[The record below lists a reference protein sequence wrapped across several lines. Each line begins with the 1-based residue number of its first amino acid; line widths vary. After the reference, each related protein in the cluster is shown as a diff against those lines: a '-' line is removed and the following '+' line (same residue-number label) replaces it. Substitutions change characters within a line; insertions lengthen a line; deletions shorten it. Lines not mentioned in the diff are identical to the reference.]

1 MRFEQFHLYKTDFS
15 RAPLEHTLA
24 DITEEAFMELTNAFD
39 FIQNASYHLDGFGW
53 ATINKP
59 LSPYAKEHFLYIQSF
74 AYYEVQTYFTKRKNL
89 DSYQLKYTY
98 EGEGELIYNG
108 KTYTLAPNQG
118 FVIDCRLPHEYRL
131 KKKPWKHCEIHFSV
145 RLFLIFMSS
154 FQEMKSYTLRFPR
167 TLFRSNWRN
176 C

>member
-59 LSPYAKEHFLYIQSF
+59 LSPYAKEHFLYI
-74 AYYEVQTYFTKRKNL
+74 
-89 DSYQLKYTY
+89 LKS
-98 EGEGELIYNG
+98 E
-108 KTYTLAPNQG
+108 
-118 FVIDCRLPHEYRL
+118 F
-131 KKKPWKHCEIHFSV
+131 
-145 RLFLIFMSS
+145 
-154 FQEMKSYTLRFPR
+154 
-167 TLFRSNWRN
+167 
-176 C
+176 